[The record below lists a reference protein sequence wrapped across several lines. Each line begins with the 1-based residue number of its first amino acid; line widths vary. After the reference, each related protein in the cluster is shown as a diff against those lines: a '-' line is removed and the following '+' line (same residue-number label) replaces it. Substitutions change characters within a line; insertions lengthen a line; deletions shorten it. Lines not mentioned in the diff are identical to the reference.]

1 VKSQLLE
8 KILMV
13 GKTEDR
19 RRKEQ
24 QWMRWLDGIIGSMD
38 MSFEQCLGDSEGK
51 RSLACCSP

>member
-38 MSFEQCLGDSEGK
+38 MSFEQSLGDSEGK